1 MDCAPKKKTFLVETV
16 DNKTGK
22 KKSKYLISFTFR
34 TFRFNKKLERKKIFR
49 LIKIWL
55 NNF

>member
-22 KKSKYLISFTFR
+22 KKSKYLILFTFR
-34 TFRFNKKLERKKIFR
+34 AFRFNKKLER
-49 LIKIWL
+49 
-55 NNF
+55 